1 MCGDFRIFASEKQ
14 LNTMTYFSFIILL
27 VVVCTIAAILDHV
40 SGMDKP
46 KKKPYKPKK
55 FRSNGRNST
64 TYPGYTSY
72 Y

>member
-1 MCGDFRIFASEKQ
+1 
-14 LNTMTYFSFIILL
+14 MTYLGYIILL

-46 KKKPYKPKK
+46 KPKPWKPKK

>member
-1 MCGDFRIFASEKQ
+1 
-14 LNTMTYFSFIILL
+14 MTYFSFIILL
-27 VVVCTIAAILDHV
+27 VVVYTIAAILDHM

-46 KKKPYKPKK
+46 KPKPWKPNK

>member
-1 MCGDFRIFASEKQ
+1 
-14 LNTMTYFSFIILL
+14 MTYLGYIILL

-55 FRSNGRNST
+55 KNFFVRWGET
-64 TYPGYTSY
+64 GCKY
-72 Y
+72 YW